1 MTNKLTKKKID
12 LLIEQVLNED
22 INITDIEK
30 QLKNNAKAAY
40 DADSKGIKKKIIKVA
55 SNDNKTQDVSVKDI
69 ATALQDQDQEQLSAI
84 EFLEKSLNKAN
95 SAYKQLQIDKQ
106 AAAKEL
112 AGDKGTNDEVGTSM
126 ITKKEIQDV
135 IFNYDLKNASMQD
148 ATPSLPPSLKNLF
161 DILGL
166 ESGTLFGR
174 LEKLI
179 EFSNKVIEASE
190 EGGPTKALEKMGPL
204 KFIQFTMAMDYI
216 STIVKSMDAGSGA
229 YMFETF
235 LAALAGGN
243 VTGKEQTAKGTMG
256 GADFSFGNNPD
267 ARGSSKYLKS
277 TSEATQAVSGFEKIE
292 SVHYVIAEKVLD
304 KGKAQGAKESSV
316 DVDQIVA
323 FKIYYPVL
331 QVVVPKRVFQFRNT
345 KKETIGEP
353 IIQDTGSITIPRKN
367 LIGELKLVSANGEK
381 FRDILKKSV
390 DNIGGDI
397 QSAFTKFQDAFDK
410 VGSAKE
416 SVGSYSTTGKA
427 SDGNKAIQD
436 MLAYKTALASVF
448 DTLKNIRDS
457 GGEEGKPATGYEA
470 PSDVEVGKLKEN
482 KTKSLKE
489 LDKLI
494 EHVILNKMNK

>member
-1 MTNKLTKKKID
+1 
-12 LLIEQVLNED
+12 
-22 INITDIEK
+22 
-30 QLKNNAKAAY
+30 
-40 DADSKGIKKKIIKVA
+40 
-55 SNDNKTQDVSVKDI
+55 
-69 ATALQDQDQEQLSAI
+69 
-84 EFLEKSLNKAN
+84 
-95 SAYKQLQIDKQ
+95 
-106 AAAKEL
+106 
-112 AGDKGTNDEVGTSM
+112 
-126 ITKKEIQDV
+126 
-135 IFNYDLKNASMQD
+135 
-148 ATPSLPPSLKNLF
+148 
-161 DILGL
+161 
-166 ESGTLFGR
+166 
-174 LEKLI
+174 
-179 EFSNKVIEASE
+179 
-190 EGGPTKALEKMGPL
+190 
-204 KFIQFTMAMDYI
+204 
-216 STIVKSMDAGSGA
+216 
-229 YMFETF
+229 

>member
-30 QLKNNAKAAY
+30 QLKNNAKTAY
-40 DADSKGIKKKIIKVA
+40 DADNSPVKNKVA
-55 SNDNKTQDVSVKDI
+55 SVAKKDSQENNVSVSDI
-69 ATALQDQDQEQLSAI
+69 KQTFSDNDVDQQAAIKFLDQG
-84 EFLEKSLNKAN
+84 LNQ
-95 SAYKQLQIDKQ
+95 SRQAYKQLQKDKQ
-106 AAAKEL
+106 AAASQL
-112 AGDKGTNDEVGTSM
+112 AGDGGTNDEVGTSM
-126 ITKKEIQDV
+126 ITKKKIQDV

-161 DILGL
+161 DALRLG
-166 ESGTLFGR
+166 SGTLPDR
-174 LEKLI
+174 LKKLI
-179 EFSNKVIEASE
+179 DFSNKVIEASKK
-190 EGGPTKALEKMGPL
+190 GGPTEALKKMGPL

-256 GADFSFGNNPD
+256 GADFSFGTDSNI
-267 ARGSSKYLKS
+267 RGSAKYLKQGS
-277 TSEATQAVSGFEKIE
+277 AATQAVSGFEDNTTI
-292 SVHYVIAEKVLD
+292 HYVLAEKVLD
-304 KGKAQGAKESSV
+304 KGANAKESSV
-316 DVDQIVA
+316 DVDQIIA
-323 FKIYYPVL
+323 LKIYYPVL
-331 QVVVPKRVFQFRNT
+331 QVVVPKQVFQFWNT
-345 KKETIGEP
+345 NGGKIGSP
-353 IIQDTGSITIPRKN
+353 IIKDSGKITIPREN
-367 LIGELKLVSANGEK
+367 LIGELKLVSAKGEK
-381 FRDILKKSV
+381 FRDILKQSV

-397 QSAFTKFQDAFDK
+397 KTAFEQFQNAFDK

-416 SVGSYSTTGKA
+416 SVGSYSTSGKQA
-427 SDGNKAIQD
+427 DGNKAIQD
-436 MLAYKTALASVF
+436 MLEYKAALASVF
-448 DTLKNIRDS
+448 DTLKGIGYS
-457 GGEEGKPATGYEA
+457 GGDEDKPGYEA
-470 PSDVEVGKLKEN
+470 PSDTEVGKLKEN

>member
-1 MTNKLTKKKID
+1 MSNKLTKKKID

-22 INITDIEK
+22 IDIADIDS
-30 QLKNNAKAAY
+30 QLKKNAKAVY
-40 DADSKGIKKKIIKVA
+40 DAENSLARKKVVKVA
-55 SNDNKTQDVSVKDI
+55 KNDKEEQDVSVKDI
-69 ATALQDQDQEQLSAI
+69 AVALQDKDEDELSAI
-84 EFLEKSLNKAN
+84 KFLDQGLNKKN
-95 SAYKQLQIDKQ
+95 SVYKQLQKDKQ
-106 AAAKEL
+106 AAASNI
-112 AGDKGTNDEVGTSM
+112 AKGQEVDMEAGTSM

-148 ATPSLPPSLKNLF
+148 ANPSLPPSLKNLF
-161 DILGL
+161 DALRLG
-166 ESGTLFGR
+166 SGTLPDR
-174 LEKLI
+174 LKKLI
-179 EFSNKVIEASE
+179 EFSNNVIEASKK
-190 EGGPTKALEKMGPL
+190 GGPIKALETLGPL

-243 VTGKEQTAKGTMG
+243 VTGKEQTTKGTMG
-256 GADFSFGNNPD
+256 GADFSFGNNSN
-267 ARGSSKYLKS
+267 ARGSSKYLKKDS
-277 TSEATQAVSGFEKIE
+277 AAKQAVSGFEKIE
-292 SVHYVIAEKVLD
+292 TIHYVIAEKVLD
-304 KGKAQGAKESSV
+304 KGTAKDAKESSV

-331 QVVVPKRVFQFRNT
+331 QVVVPKQVFQFRDTN
-345 KKETIGEP
+345 KNKIGGP
-353 IIQDTGSITIPRKN
+353 IIQDKGSITIPREN
-367 LIGELKLVSANGEK
+367 LIGELKLVSANGQK

-410 VGSAKE
+410 IGSAKE
-416 SVGSYSTTGKA
+416 SVGSYSTTGKQA
-427 SDGNKAIQD
+427 DGNKAIKD
-436 MLAYKTALASVF
+436 MLEYKTALASVF
-448 DTLKNIRDS
+448 ETLKDIGYSDS
-457 GGEEGKPATGYEA
+457 DEGKPATGYEA
-470 PSDVEVGKLKEN
+470 PDAAEVNKLKEN